1 MVSPARSLHTGGHT
15 DHKGEVVGETPLG
28 LGLFAGVLL
37 LVLQLFGLFS
47 LIMAIMAQCHDVQ
60 GTHTLFRW

>member
-1 MVSPARSLHTGGHT
+1 MASPARSLHTGGHT
-15 DHKGEVVGETPLG
+15 DHKGETPLG

-37 LVLQLFGLFS
+37 PVLELFGLFS